1 MEAIGLESLGAR
13 RRRAAARNPS
23 ACADGNEDAVPAGTN
38 SQRADKPYGRVD
50 LAAVPFVS
58 AQGRRRARCSEH
70 GSPDETSNRQNSVAG
85 SIADQLYSKHH
96 SSRRG
101 DRKHLSLKSGER

>member
-1 MEAIGLESLGAR
+1 MEAIGLGSLGAR

-50 LAAVPFVS
+50 LAAVLLCVCTRPTES
-58 AQGRRRARCSEH
+58 SMQRTRLAR
-70 GSPDETSNRQNSVAG
+70 
-85 SIADQLYSKHH
+85 
-96 SSRRG
+96 
-101 DRKHLSLKSGER
+101 